1 MTRGE
6 RAQLAWQVLLGAAHN
21 RQILT
26 YTLLGD
32 LIGMGPGTLAPV
44 LGLIMKYCHSQGLP
58 PLTVLVV
65 NKDTGL
71 PGSGLRTLEDLA
83 RDREDVFS
91 EDWYG
96 QLPPTAEA
104 LEAAGRLEIPGS
116 SGTPNE
122 TVSVATAIPATDAS
136 QLPALVAQLSLV
148 DQLTGRQLNDLWKV
162 GARHAL
168 YHHEG
173 RWYHQLR
180 DFPGAFFDY
189 NGYVLFETRE
199 DYLRA
204 PQLRITQDVYVP
216 DSISSMSTYV
226 RVR

>member
-6 RAQLAWQVLLGAAHN
+6 RAQLAWQVLVGAAHN

-26 YTLLGD
+26 YSLLSD

-44 LGLIMKYCHSQGLP
+44 LGLIMKYCHSEGLP

-71 PGSGLRTLEDLA
+71 PGAGLRTLEDLA
-83 RDREDVFS
+83 RDREEVFS
-91 EDWYG
+91 QDWYG
-96 QLPPTAEA
+96 RLPPTAEA
-104 LEAAGRLEIPGS
+104 LEGAAKIEIRGS
-116 SGTPNE
+116 NVPTE
-122 TVSVATAIPATDAS
+122 ASVASSTQAS
-136 QLPALVAQLSLV
+136 GASDLSNLVAQLSVV
-148 DQLTGRQLNDLWKV
+148 DQLTGRQLNDLWRV

-180 DFPGAFFDY
+180 DFPGALFDY
-189 NGYVLFETRE
+189 NGYVLFKTRE
-199 DYLRA
+199 EYIRA

-216 DSISSMSTYV
+216 DSISSISTYV
-226 RVR
+226 RMR